1 MFLFYFLVGYFV
13 VRYVFSVR
21 KYKHSSYYAVTGNPF
36 FTVRF
41 DKGRYGE
48 YCTYLKL
55 RDLEKQGAKFLFNLY
70 IPTSHGTTEIDLLMI
85 CTRGIFVLE
94 SKNYSGW
101 IFGKES
107 QQKWT
112 QTLPRG
118 RGSHKEYFYN
128 PILQNKGH
136 LQALQN
142 YLDKDV
148 PLWSIIV
155 FSERCTLKNVQVT
168 SPNISVMN
176 RYDLLPTVMSRL
188 ECSSSVLSEEDVEH
202 IYSHLY
208 PCSQVSES
216 VKARHIENITL
227 R

>member
-1 MFLFYFLVGYFV
+1 MLIFLLFIGFFV
-13 VRYVFSVR
+13 VRYVLALR
-21 KYKHSSYYAVTGNPF
+21 QYKRSSYYVVTRNSF
-36 FTVRF
+36 FYVRS
-41 DKGRYGE
+41 DKGRFGE

-55 RDLEKQGAKFLFNLY
+55 RDLEEQGGKFLFNVY
-70 IPTSHGTTEIDLLMI
+70 IPTPNGTTEIDLLMI
-85 CTRGIFVLE
+85 CRRGIFVFE

-168 SPNISVMN
+168 SPNISVVN
-176 RYDLLPTVMSRL
+176 RYDLHSTVISRL